1 MDKGG
6 LMTLKELATRLG
18 LSVSTVSRALN
29 GYADVA
35 GETRERVITA
45 ARAFRYTPNAAA
57 QRLITGR
64 AHAVGYVLPLP
75 QGRFAD
81 PFFMELMI
89 GLGEGLRP
97 AGLDLVVCAA
107 EPGEDELATY
117 RRLIDGRRVDIMVLA
132 RTRVD
137 DERIELLRSL
147 GFPFV
152 THGRWRGPLDFDSF
166 ECDNVVGGRL
176 AGQLL
181 IGLGHRRLMML
192 GAPGVYNYTIEREA
206 GFREATIAAGARVDL
221 HESADAVE
229 DEGHRVMLE
238 ALGADAG
245 ITAVFCA
252 NDRLAIGA
260 MRAAHDL
267 GREVGLDLALIGYD
281 DLPFSG
287 FADPPLTTIRQPIR
301 ASGRRVAEM
310 VIARLAAPSAPPTIE
325 LWRPDLVLRASHD
338 MGAWRR
344 AAPARVNH

>member
-1 MDKGG
+1 
-6 LMTLKELATRLG
+6 MTLKELATRLG

-35 GETRERVITA
+35 AETRERVIGA
-45 ARAFRYTPNAAA
+45 ARTFRYTPNAAA

-75 QGRFAD
+75 EGRFAD

-117 RRLIDGRRVDIMVLA
+117 RRLIASRRVDIMVVA
-132 RTRVD
+132 RTRVA
-137 DERIELLRSL
+137 DERIALLRSL

-166 ECDNVVGGRL
+166 ECDNLAGGRL

-181 IGLGHRRLMML
+181 VGLGHRRLMML
-192 GAPGVYNYTIEREA
+192 GAPGAYNYTVEREA
-206 GFREATIAAGARVDL
+206 GFREVAVAAGARVDL
-221 HESADAVE
+221 RESTDAVE

-238 ALGADAG
+238 ALSADTG

-252 NDRLAIGA
+252 NDRLAMGA
-260 MRAAHDL
+260 MRAARDL
-267 GREVGLDLALIGYD
+267 GREVGLDLAVVGYD

-287 FADPPLTTIRQPIR
+287 FAEPPLTTIRHPIR

-310 VIARLAAPSAPPTIE
+310 VIARLTAPEAPPIIE

-338 MGAWRR
+338 AGAWPRS
-344 AAPARVNH
+344 APPGVKH